1 MAEKEKLNNE
11 TKNSYPDS
19 EDEFEDENVEFSF
32 DKQVKSEL
40 IDHSGECIILRKT
53 ALIDERPKPVQTGLY
68 LKKTTSTPK
77 YAFIDDRLKPV

>member
-53 ALIDERPKPVQTGLY
+53 A
-68 LKKTTSTPK
+68 
-77 YAFIDDRLKPV
+77 